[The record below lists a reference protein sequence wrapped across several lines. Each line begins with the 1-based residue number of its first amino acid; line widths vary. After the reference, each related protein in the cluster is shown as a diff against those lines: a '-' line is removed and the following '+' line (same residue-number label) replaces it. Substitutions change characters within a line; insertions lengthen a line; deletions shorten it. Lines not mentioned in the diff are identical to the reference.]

1 MTQNEQELRQ
11 TARAMVADGR
21 GILAADESTSTA
33 TKRLE
38 NAGITSTIETRRR
51 YRQLLFTT
59 PGLGEYISGAILFDE
74 TIRQTADD
82 GTPFTDVLEKQGIMP
97 GIKVDTGAKPLAGS
111 PDEKVTE
118 GLDWLRDRLQEYV
131 AMGARFTKWR
141 AVIQIGDGL
150 PTKACIEANAHAMA
164 RYAALV
170 QEAGLVPIVEP
181 EVLVDG
187 DHTIEQSEEVTEI
200 TLRQTFD
207 ELLTQN
213 VLLEG
218 MVLKPNMVLPGTDSS
233 QQASVEQ
240 VAEATV
246 RCMRRVVPAAVPG
259 IVFLSGGQDAVAAT
273 QHLNAMNQ
281 LGPHPWSVT
290 FSYARALQGPAM
302 DTWKGEEANVGQAQ
316 EVLAH
321 RARCNGAASTGDYS
335 HEMEEEFAAA

>member
-335 HEMEEEFAAA
+335 QDMEEEFAAA